1 MPLWA
6 LCTVRLLR
14 YLHSAQVGS
23 EDIDSGEE
31 GQSDDGADSDTGGPS
46 KEQVDAEGGEEDE
59 DEVGDLSWEAVMAAV
74 QGGGS
79 DRDDDGEDEPEA
91 VVAARRAEPE
101 PLPVSVVQGKHRKIV
116 HAAAAGKHGQATKQH
131 SSQLGK
137 RSRQK

>member
-31 GQSDDGADSDTGGPS
+31 GQSDDGADSDTGGLS